1 MSLPCT
7 VQYVHKHGGP
17 GQARHQEG
25 GGFGSAQTN
34 DSMCP
39 LVYMITS
46 ELNIEN
52 EKL

>member
-25 GGFGSAQTN
+25 GGGGGGGLAVPKQMTR
-34 DSMCP
+34 CAP
-39 LVYMITS
+39 LFT
-46 ELNIEN
+46 
-52 EKL
+52 

>member
-25 GGFGSAQTN
+25 GGGGGGVGSAQTN

-46 ELNIEN
+46 
-52 EKL
+52 